1 LVIIVITL
9 LTIAAALG
17 TGVRIVAPGLI
28 AAAVAAMLADAP
40 ILRLRDGEWT
50 FPDGALLTGLF
61 VALILSPYQPW
72 YVAALTAIIAVV
84 SKYVFRVRG
93 ANVFNPAALALVISY
108 YIFHSGQSWWGALP
122 ELHPAALALLFATG
136 LFIIQRVN
144 KVPVVLSFLGSYYLL
159 FTISAFAGD
168 PGRVADLYRAPDLH
182 ASLFYAF
189 FMVTDPPTSPPKHK
203 DQIVY
208 GLIAGVASFVIFQT
222 IHAVYFLLAGLL
234 IANVWESSRRWRA
247 WRARSLA
254 TA

>member
-1 LVIIVITL
+1 MTV

-17 TGVRIVAPGLI
+17 TGVRIVAPSVVAGAL
-28 AAAVAAMLADAP
+28 AAMVVDAP
-40 ILRLRDGEWT
+40 ILRVREGRWT
-50 FPDGALLTGLF
+50 FPDGAMLTGLF

-72 YVAALTAIIAVV
+72 YVAAVTAAIAVM

-108 YIFHSGQSWWGALP
+108 YAFHSGQSWWGALP

-136 LFIIQRVN
+136 LFIVQRVN
-144 KVPVVLSFLGSYYLL
+144 KMPVVLTFLGSYYLL
-159 FTISAFAGD
+159 FTISAFLGD

-208 GLIAGVASFVIFQT
+208 GIIAGVASFAIFQT
-222 IHAVYFLLAGLL
+222 VHAVYFLLAGLL
-234 IANVWESSRRWRA
+234 IANAWESARRWRA
-247 WRARSLA
+247 WRARTLA